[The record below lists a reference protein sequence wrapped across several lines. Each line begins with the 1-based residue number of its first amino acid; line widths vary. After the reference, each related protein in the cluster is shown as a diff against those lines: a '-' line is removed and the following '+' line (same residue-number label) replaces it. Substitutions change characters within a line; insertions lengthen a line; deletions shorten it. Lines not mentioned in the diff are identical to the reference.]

1 MRVTRFISTG
11 LGLMLRLVFGLA
23 TMAVVFWWMFA
34 IHSAADRAP
43 RFSALK
49 DLNLTI
55 PAGKEA
61 ILGRAELL
69 QPAGAR
75 SAELRH
81 LRLRTTE
88 DGTLWISRVAEL
100 RDLNVEFD
108 GQTEEGS
115 SERYEIVQ
123 DKGAVTVLSAGAQ
136 FVKITIGDKGE
147 LNFSVEDWAGKASS
161 ATVYGDG
168 AVLLVDGQPA
178 PVCYEQGLASSVV
191 LRADSIRNEATRLL
205 AGVLQPLGLDGVL
218 DQRGRSTVAVLGG
231 EVDCSMHS
239 HALVAMPRA
248 NPELEFIIR
257 KNLSDGR
264 LFASIH
270 RDATLVPVSF
280 ETLIDGQRIRQHF
293 GRGGIEFPVAS
304 NAPLEHPTVTHFT
317 AGKTR
322 YSIATE
328 LGYDGNWE
336 IHIQP
341 QRRIALYDESV
352 CPQTAQTARDSLDIA
367 TTEDCPPLLGS
378 SPNTL
383 VEGASLEVSK
393 QHWPSTLDRLFVSS
407 TDGLVSAEILA
418 RSSAIVMSLLII
430 LMVPGVTIWRANGSL
445 FKGFLLV
452 VAGSF
457 VLVLALLPD
466 LVAIGRQFMDLPDAS
481 QWMFY
486 GLGATW
492 VCATMVVMLDRSGG
506 GHLAI
511 FWFVLTGIIAL
522 SSISMFTMSAEGPN
536 TDWERFFVKHK
547 LAVLDVLPL
556 FVIALTIAS
565 PTALKLRI
573 GNDFAGRPSLASPTL
588 WLLAIVFAL
597 FAAWFFLGNQT
608 GLGGSIQPVEAGK
621 FAIVVLLGAALAQ
634 WLIRARLLA
643 QTWFGIT
650 LIAIVLS
657 SLFIVALLFVPAV
670 KSDYSPLIIIA
681 SVAGITGIVGVMA
694 IGWRIREEET
704 DDLGDIRRIPLSYV
718 PQISDLRIS
727 FKQFALLVILFAAI
741 VLMPLVSRDR
751 LDELMQM
758 AEAAPEYLAAAA
770 VVLLVLA
777 VMIARTL
784 VIPRAVLIILMGLPL
799 AVLSAWALWRQEM
812 LILGIAAAG
821 LAIIVIGLAAGNRVN
836 SALARMA
843 VVAPLIAFVFA
854 VALQDV
860 PAKAGLGVE
869 HWSWFDRPEA
879 QIAEL
884 EKVLGEGRRLPVE
897 RLMSWSDLRF
907 GSDSNLVE
915 PRQLVLRDMNFH
927 VLRSR
932 ATLANA
938 PCSPSPEFTAAP
950 YFVGDAVKWI
960 SQGIATSLGLACE
973 DEARVTE
980 ALRCT
985 PSTLKGP
992 VRPHC
997 VPVVQSDFA
1006 ATYIATRH
1014 GNSSALLLIVLQ
1026 AVFIFLVIQLYLRL
1040 QAKRSRDPVET
1051 GADQALALI
1060 ALGAGML
1067 FLMQWILA
1075 WSNAF
1080 GLLPV
1085 MGQPM
1090 TWLSAGTSHHLFM
1103 AIPASLVILVAT
1115 RLAGM
1120 KTPVLT
1126 TRTPPRRRG

>member
-1 MRVTRFISTG
+1 MKRLRSIT
-11 LGLMLRLVFGLA
+11 LGFGITMRLVLGFS
-23 TMAVVFWWMFA
+23 TIAVIFWWMFA
-34 IHSAADRAP
+34 LHVAAEKAP
-43 RFSALK
+43 QFSALK
-49 DLNLTI
+49 DVNLTI
-55 PAGKEA
+55 PAGAEA

-75 SAELRH
+75 TAELRH
-81 LRLRTTE
+81 LRLRASE
-88 DGTLWISRVAEL
+88 EGTLWISRVAEL
-100 RDLNVEFD
+100 RDLNIEFD
-108 GQTEEGS
+108 GRTEEGS
-115 SERYEIVQ
+115 SERYEISQVE
-123 DKGAVTVLSAGAQ
+123 GAVTVLSAGAQ
-136 FVKITIGDKGE
+136 FVKISVRQDGG
-147 LNFSVEDWAGKASS
+147 LNVSVEDWTGKANSS
-161 ATVYGDG
+161 TIYRDG
-168 AVLLVDGQPA
+168 AELLVDGKPA
-178 PVCYEQGLASSVV
+178 QSCYEQGLASTVV
-191 LRADSIRNEATRLL
+191 LKANRISEEASRFL
-205 AGVLQPLGLDGVL
+205 ARILEPAGLKSL
-218 DQRGRSTVAVLGG
+218 FERRGKTMVAVLGG
-231 EVDCSMHS
+231 EVDCTMHS
-239 HALVAMPRA
+239 YALIAMPRA
-248 NPELEFIIR
+248 NPELEFVVR

-264 LFASIH
+264 LFVSIF
-270 RDATLVPVSF
+270 REAALVPVSF
-280 ETLIDGQRIRQHF
+280 ETWIDGQRVRQHF
-293 GRGGIEFPVAS
+293 GRNGIEFPVAS
-304 NAPLEHPTVTHFT
+304 SGQLDQPSVTHFT

-328 LGYDGNWE
+328 LLPSDIWKVQ
-336 IHIQP
+336 IKP
-341 QRRIALYDESV
+341 DRRIALYDENA
-352 CPQTAQTARDSLDIA
+352 CPQTAGGQAEAAI
-367 TTEDCPPLLGS
+367 TEDCPPPLKA
-378 SPNTL
+378 SPNTPT
-383 VEGASLEVSK
+383 EGVQIEVSK
-393 QHWPSTLDRLFVSS
+393 QQRPSTLDRLFVGSA
-407 TDGLVSAEILA
+407 DGLVSAEILA
-418 RSSAIVMSLLII
+418 RSAAIALSLFIVLV
-430 LMVPGVTIWRANGSL
+430 VPSVTVWRANGSVI
-445 FKGFLLV
+445 KAMLLGL
-452 VAGSF
+452 AGIF
-457 VLVLALLPD
+457 VLLLALLPD
-466 LVAIGRQFMDLPDAS
+466 LVSIGRQMTDLPDAS
-481 QWMFY
+481 RWLFY

-492 VCATMVVMLDRSGG
+492 ICATIVVMFDRSGG
-506 GHLAI
+506 ANLAA
-511 FWFVLTGIIAL
+511 FWFVLTAIIAL

-536 TDWERFFVKHK
+536 TDWERFFIKHK

-556 FVIALTIAS
+556 FVIALTIVS

-573 GNDFAGRPSLASPTL
+573 GNDFAGRPSIASPTL

-643 QTWFGIT
+643 QAWFGIT

-681 SVAGITGIVGVMA
+681 SVSAITGVVGVMA
-694 IGWRIREEET
+694 IGWRIKEEEH
-704 DDLGDIRRIPLSYV
+704 DDLSDIRRIPLTYV

-727 FKQFALLVILFAAI
+727 FMQFGLLALVFAAI
-741 VLMPLVSRDR
+741 MLAPLIPGSRV
-751 LDELMQM
+751 DELWGL
-758 AEAAPEYLAAAA
+758 AKDAPEYLLAAAL
-770 VVLLVLA
+770 VVTALA
-777 VMIARTL
+777 VMLLKTL
-784 VIPRAVLIILMGLPL
+784 VIPRAVLIILLGLPL
-799 AVLSAWALWRQEM
+799 AFLGAWALWRQES
-812 LILGIAAAG
+812 LILIAATAG
-821 LAIIVIGLAAGNRVN
+821 LAVMVIGLAAGNRIN
-836 SALARMA
+836 GSLARMA
-843 VVAPLIAFVFA
+843 ITAPFVALFFA

-869 HWSWFDRPEA
+869 DWSWFDRPEK

-907 GSDSNLVE
+907 DGTDSLAE
-915 PRQLVLRDMNFH
+915 PRKLMLRDMNFH

-938 PCSPSPEFTAAP
+938 PCSPSRELTAAP
-950 YFVGDAVKWI
+950 YHVGEAVKWL
-960 SQGIATSLGLACE
+960 SEGIAKGLGIDCR
-973 DEARVTE
+973 DEQPASGT
-980 ALRCT
+980 LRCT

-1014 GNSSALLLIVLQ
+1014 GNSAALLLIALQ
-1026 AVFIFLVIQLYLRL
+1026 AVFIFLVIHLYLRL

-1103 AIPASLVILVAT
+1103 AIPAALVILVAT

-1120 KTPVLT
+1120 KAPVLT

>member
-1 MRVTRFISTG
+1 MKRLRSIAAGFGIT
-11 LGLMLRLVFGLA
+11 MRLVLGLA
-23 TMAVVFWWMFA
+23 TIAVIFWWMFA
-34 IHSAADRAP
+34 LHVAAEKAP
-43 RFSALK
+43 QFSALK
-49 DLNLTI
+49 DLKLTI
-55 PAGKEA
+55 PAGSEA

-75 SAELRH
+75 TAELRH
-81 LRLRTTE
+81 LRLRASE
-88 DGTLWISRVAEL
+88 EGTLWISRVAEL

-108 GQTEEGS
+108 GHTEEGS
-115 SERYEIVQ
+115 SERYEISQVE
-123 DKGAVTVLSAGAQ
+123 GAVTVLSAGAQ
-136 FVKITIGDKGE
+136 FVKISVQQDGGVSV
-147 LNFSVEDWAGKASS
+147 SVEDWTGKASS
-161 ATVYGDG
+161 KTIYRDG
-168 AVLLVDGQPA
+168 SELLVDGKTA
-178 PVCYEQGLASSVV
+178 KSCYEQSLASSIV
-191 LRADSIRNEATRLL
+191 LKANRISDEAARFLSRTLEP
-205 AGVLQPLGLDGVL
+205 AALDTL
-218 DQRGRSTVAVLGG
+218 FKRSGKATVAVLGG
-231 EVDCSMHS
+231 DVDCTMHS
-239 HALVAMPRA
+239 YALIAMPRA
-248 NPELEFIIR
+248 NPELEFVVR

-264 LFASIH
+264 LFASIY
-270 RDATLVPVSF
+270 REAALVPVSF
-280 ETLIDGQRIRQHF
+280 ETWLDGQRVRQHF
-293 GRGGIEFPVAS
+293 GRNGIEFPVAS
-304 NAPLEHPTVTHFT
+304 SGQLDQPKVTHFT

-328 LGYDGNWE
+328 LLPSGTWK
-336 IHIQP
+336 IHITP
-341 QRRIALYDESV
+341 QRRIALYDESA
-352 CPQTAQTARDSLDIA
+352 CPQTAGGQAEAAI
-367 TTEDCPPLLGS
+367 TEDCPPPLNA
-378 SPNTL
+378 SPNTPI
-383 VEGASLEVSK
+383 EGVQIEVSK
-393 QHWPSTLDRLFVSS
+393 QQRPSTLDRLFVGS
-407 TDGLVSAEILA
+407 TEGLVSAEVLA
-418 RSSAIVMSLLII
+418 RSAAIALSLLII
-430 LMVPGVTIWRANGSL
+430 LVVPSVTVWRANGSVI
-445 FKGFLLV
+445 KAILLGL
-452 VAGSF
+452 AGIF
-457 VLVLALLPD
+457 VLLLALLPD
-466 LVAIGRQFMDLPDAS
+466 LVSIGRHVTDLPDAS
-481 QWMFY
+481 RWLFY

-492 VCATMVVMLDRSGG
+492 VCATIVVIFDRSGG
-506 GHLAI
+506 ANLAAL
-511 FWFVLTGIIAL
+511 WFVLTAIIAL

-556 FVIALTIAS
+556 FVIALTIVS

-573 GNDFAGRPSLASPTL
+573 GNDFAGRPSIASPTL
-588 WLLAIVFAL
+588 WLLTIVFAL

-643 QTWFGIT
+643 QAWFGIT

-681 SVAGITGIVGVMA
+681 SVSAITGVVGVMA
-694 IGWRIREEET
+694 IGWRIKEEEH
-704 DDLGDIRRIPLSYV
+704 DDLSDIRRIPLAYV

-727 FKQFALLVILFAAI
+727 LMQFVLLVLLFAAI
-741 VLMPLVSRDR
+741 MLTPLIQGSR
-751 LDELMQM
+751 LDELFRL
-758 AEAAPEYLAAAA
+758 AKDAPEYLLATA
-770 VVLLVLA
+770 VILTALVVMLL
-777 VMIARTL
+777 RTL
-784 VIPRAVLIILMGLPL
+784 VIPRAILIIMMGLPL
-799 AVLSAWALWRQEM
+799 AFMGAWALWRQET
-812 LILGIAAAG
+812 LILIAATAG
-821 LAIIVIGLAAGNRVN
+821 LVIIVIGLAVGKRING
-836 SALARMA
+836 ALARMA
-843 VVAPLIAFVFA
+843 IVAPIVAVFFA

-869 HWSWFDRPEA
+869 HWSWFDRPEK

-907 GSDSNLVE
+907 DGSDSPAE
-915 PRQLVLRDMNFH
+915 PRKLMLRDMNFH

-938 PCSPSPEFTAAP
+938 PCSPSQELTAAP
-950 YFVGDAVKWI
+950 YHIGEAVKWL
-960 SQGIATSLGLACE
+960 SEGIAEVLGIACE
-973 DEARVTE
+973 DEQQVTGT
-980 ALRCT
+980 LRCT

-1014 GNSSALLLIVLQ
+1014 GNAAALLLIALQ

-1103 AIPASLVILVAT
+1103 AIPAALVILVAT

-1120 KTPVLT
+1120 KAPVLT

>member
-1 MRVTRFISTG
+1 MKRLRSIAMGVGISVRLI
-11 LGLMLRLVFGLA
+11 LGVA
-23 TMAVVFWWMFA
+23 TMAVIFWWMFA
-34 IHSAADRAP
+34 IHFAAERAP
-43 RFSALK
+43 HFSALQ
-49 DLNLTI
+49 DLKLTI
-55 PAGKEA
+55 PPGSEA

-81 LRLRTTE
+81 VRLRASE

-100 RDLNVEFD
+100 RNLNVEF
-108 GQTEEGS
+108 GGETEEGS
-115 SERYEIVQ
+115 SERYEISRE
-123 DKGAVTVLSAGAQ
+123 KGAVTMLSAGAQ
-136 FVKITIGDKGE
+136 FVQITAQDNDE
-147 LNFSVEDWAGKASS
+147 LHISVEDWTGKGSS
-161 ATVYGDG
+161 AVVSGSGADLVVNGDR
-168 AVLLVDGQPA
+168 A
-178 PVCYEQGLASSVV
+178 PGCYEQSPVSALIRQANGISV
-191 LRADSIRNEATRLL
+191 EATRLV
-205 AGVLQPLGLDGVL
+205 AGLLQPLGMDGML
-218 DQRGRSTVAVLGG
+218 KRRGKTTLAVLGG
-231 EVDCSMHS
+231 DVDCTMYSY
-239 HALVAMPRA
+239 ALVAMPRA

-264 LFASIH
+264 LFVSIY
-270 RDATLVPVSF
+270 REAALVPVSF
-280 ETLIDGQRIRQHF
+280 ETRVNGERVRRHF
-293 GRGGIEFPVAS
+293 GRNGIEFPVAS
-304 NAPLEHPTVTHFT
+304 TGTPEHPTVTHFT

-322 YSIATE
+322 HSIAAGITQA
-328 LGYDGNWE
+328 GTWE
-336 IHIQP
+336 VHIRP
-341 QRRIALYDESV
+341 ERRIALFDASG
-352 CPQTAQTARDSLDIA
+352 CPQTATARVDAA
-367 TTEDCPPLLGS
+367 TTEDCPPLLDS
-378 SPNTL
+378 SPNTPA
-383 VEGASLEVSK
+383 EGVTVEVS
-393 QHWPSTLDRLFVSS
+393 QQSWPSTLDRLFVSS
-407 TDGLVSAEILA
+407 TEGLVSAEVLA
-418 RSSAIVMSLLII
+418 RSAAICMALLVI
-430 LMVPGVTIWRANGSL
+430 MVVPSVTVWRANGSI
-445 FKGFLLV
+445 FKAILLGLS
-452 VAGSF
+452 AGI
-457 VLVLALLPD
+457 VLVLAVLPD
-466 LVAIGRQFMDLPDAS
+466 LVAIGRNLAQVPDAS
-481 QWMFY
+481 LWMFY

-492 VCATMVVMLDRSGG
+492 VCATIVVMLDRSGG
-506 GHLAI
+506 ANLAAL
-511 FWFVLTGIIAL
+511 WFVLTAIIAL

-556 FVIALTIAS
+556 FVIALTVVS

-573 GNDFAGRPSLASPTL
+573 GNDFAGRPSWASPTL
-588 WLLAIVFAL
+588 WLLAIVFTL

-643 QTWFGIT
+643 QAWFGIT

-681 SVAGITGIVGVMA
+681 SVAAITGIVGVMA
-694 IGWRIREEET
+694 IGWRIREEEG
-704 DDLGDIRRIPLSYV
+704 DDLGDIRRIPLSFV

-727 FKQFALLVILFAAI
+727 LAQFALLLLLFGAIILAPIVPPEQLKEAVAAI
-741 VLMPLVSRDR
+741 TGSPAYM
-751 LDELMQM
+751 
-758 AEAAPEYLAAAA
+758 AAAMA
-770 VVLLVLA
+770 GLGLVAFLLIRTLALRRGILIVLL
-777 VMIARTL
+777 
-784 VIPRAVLIILMGLPL
+784 GLPL
-799 AVLSAWALWRQEM
+799 AVMGAWALEREEM
-812 LILGIAAAG
+812 LILLVAGAGLLIIALGIA
-821 LAIIVIGLAAGNRVN
+821 VGNRVN
-836 SALARMA
+836 GALARMA
-843 VVAPLIAFVFA
+843 VVAPLAALVFA

-869 HWSWFDRPEA
+869 HWSWFDRPET

-907 GSDSNLVE
+907 GADPGAAE
-915 PRQLVLRDMNFH
+915 PRSLVLRDMNFH

-938 PCSPSPEFTAAP
+938 PCAPSPELIAAP
-950 YFVGDAVKWI
+950 YHVGEAVSWL
-960 SQGIATSLGLACE
+960 SGGIASALGMDCE
-973 DEARVTE
+973 DAEPAAET
-980 ALRCT
+980 LRCT

-1006 ATYIATRH
+1006 ATYITTRH
-1014 GNSSALLLIVLQ
+1014 GNAAAILLITLQ
-1026 AVFIFLVIQLYLRL
+1026 AIFIFLVIKLYLRL

-1060 ALGAGML
+1060 ALGSGML
-1067 FLMQWILA
+1067 FLLQWILA

-1103 AIPASLVILVAT
+1103 AIPAALVILVAA

-1120 KTPVLT
+1120 KAPVLT